1 MFKIYNSD
9 FDPAE
14 VGAKGV
20 RNGEEGEMG
29 WETGRKGVE
38 NGEEREMGWEAGR
51 KCNLHYIT
59 LIVIL

>member
-1 MFKIYNSD
+1 M
-9 FDPAE
+9 
-14 VGAKGV
+14 G
-20 RNGEEGEMG
+20 NGEEGEMG